1 MKTAISIPDNLFKNA
16 ENIAKRMG
24 ISRSELY
31 SRAIESYI
39 EKKISENITH
49 QLNRV
54 YKNNSS
60 SLSSILDKMQ
70 TMSIHR
76 EDW

>member
-16 ENIAKRMG
+16 EKIAKEMG

-31 SRAIESYI
+31 SRAIESFI
-39 EKKISENITH
+39 EKKMSENITR
-49 QLNRV
+49 QLDKIYV
-54 YKNNSS
+54 YNSS
-60 SLSSILDKMQ
+60 SLSSILAKMQ
-70 TMSIHR
+70 TMSLSR